1 MICALVTIYHLLD
14 FPAGDNHE
22 DLVMS
27 KMVNLGSGLG
37 YNCTDCDYNS
47 RMKSNMRH
55 HVESKH
61 LNLTYHCSICRKS
74 QKSYKSWFLHIKLC
88 TMRSQQPG

>member
-1 MICALVTIYHLLD
+1 MISRLLLICADI
-14 FPAGDNHE
+14 AGGGSHE

-27 KMVNLGSGLG
+27 KMVSLGTGQG
-37 YNCTDCDYNS
+37 YTCTDCDYSS

-61 LNLTYHCSICRKS
+61 LNLVYQCSICRKS
-74 QKSYKSWFLHIKLC
+74 QKSYKSWFLHIKVC
-88 TMRSQQPG
+88 NMRSQQLPE